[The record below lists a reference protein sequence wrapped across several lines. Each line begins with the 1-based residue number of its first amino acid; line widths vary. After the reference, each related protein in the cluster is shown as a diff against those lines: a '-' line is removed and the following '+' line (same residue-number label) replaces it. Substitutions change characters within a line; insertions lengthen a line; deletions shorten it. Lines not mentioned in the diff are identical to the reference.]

1 MQKLV
6 LIYTLLFPGGSS
18 TSESTTV
25 ATNQT
30 KTEVKVEEK
39 EKLEEGEISSETP
52 LSEIL
57 GGKNPI
63 FFCNE
68 VSKFKCLK
76 LDWEQISET
85 GNKKPQSIIMLTKRQ
100 FRFTIFSLR

>member
-1 MQKLV
+1 M
-6 LIYTLLFPGGSS
+6 LFPGGNS
-18 TSESTTV
+18 TSGSTTG

-30 KTEVKVEEK
+30 KPEVKVEEK

-63 FFCNE
+63 VFCNE

-85 GNKKPQSIIMLTKRQ
+85 GNKKPQSVIMLNKRQ
-100 FRFTIFSLR
+100 FRSTKFSLR